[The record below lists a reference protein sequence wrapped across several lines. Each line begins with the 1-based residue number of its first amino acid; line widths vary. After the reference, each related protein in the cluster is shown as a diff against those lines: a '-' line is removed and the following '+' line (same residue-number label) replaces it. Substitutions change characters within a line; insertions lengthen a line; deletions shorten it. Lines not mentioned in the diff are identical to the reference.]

1 MTSPVRVPRVPR
13 VPGYPYAAVVPTRWN
28 DNDVYGHANNVIYY
42 VAIDTV
48 VNAWMIEHGLDIE
61 AGEAIGLVVE
71 SGVRFLGSI
80 TYPDVFVLGLRIIR
94 LGTSSVRWQV
104 AMERASDGVRIGEA
118 SYVHVFVDRATRRPT
133 PIPGALRTAMQPLV
147 HPERPDA
154 SADGH

>member
-1 MTSPVRVPRVPR
+1 MDDVDPGPASVGDVPPTARVS
-13 VPGYPYAAVVPTRWN
+13 GYPYAALVPTRWN

-48 VNAWMIEHGLDIE
+48 VNAWMIEHGLDIGD
-61 AGEAIGLVVE
+61 GEAIGLVVE
-71 SGVRFLGSI
+71 SGVRFLESI

-118 SYVHVFVDRATRRPT
+118 SYVHVFVDRVTRRPT
-133 PIPGALRTAMQPLV
+133 PIPEVLRAAMQPLI
-147 HPERPDA
+147 HPER
-154 SADGH
+154 